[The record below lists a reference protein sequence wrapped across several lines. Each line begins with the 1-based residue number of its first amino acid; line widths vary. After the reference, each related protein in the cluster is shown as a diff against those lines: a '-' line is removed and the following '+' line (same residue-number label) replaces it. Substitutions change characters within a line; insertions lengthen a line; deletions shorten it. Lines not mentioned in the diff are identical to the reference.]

1 MTTALTSDPM
11 FDSWWPRQSPDGRTL
26 LFYRSLV
33 TDRPPSGGANNN
45 YDNAA
50 LWSLDLNTNVLVER
64 IPKDTGGWIAQ
75 GVADWAPDSQRLVM
89 AAQLASTGRWHLFVT
104 GPEGSSPQQITTR
117 DGIFLDPSWS
127 PDGSQIV

>member
-1 MTTALTSDPM
+1 MVFCSDRGGNFEIYHLANGVTTALTSDPM

-75 GVADWAPDSQRLVM
+75 GVADWAPDSQPRMHLCRCV
-89 AAQLASTGRWHLFVT
+89 ASAW
-104 GPEGSSPQQITTR
+104 
-117 DGIFLDPSWS
+117 PSCWTMCR
-127 PDGSQIV
+127 PWQRT